1 MASVKLGALVIRTL
15 AKPISNQI
23 KQQSQEHPRFRQI
36 CVNLAQWSY
45 RSEYRLRVSLL
56 GEAPKAIKPLSE
68 ARAIQNGANMLA
80 EGFLFAVAATLVL
93 AETWRSSRSTSKRRD
108 AIDENIEELQ
118 TKVAE
123 LEQKLADSKKAAEE
137 QWEELRTREEEVTRI
152 LDRIVYIGL
161 RGGWDS
167 LHQDALR
174 TALEAMGESASP
186 ELSPSTTA
194 SSLPSEKTEP

>member
-1 MASVKLGALVIRTL
+1 MASVKLASLVIRTL

-23 KQQSQEHPRFRQI
+23 KQQSQEHPRFRQL

-45 RSEYRLRVSLL
+45 RSEYRLRTSLL
-56 GEAPKAIKPLSE
+56 GEPPKAIKPLSE
-68 ARAIQNGANMLA
+68 ARAVQNGANMLA

-108 AIDENIEELQ
+108 AIDDNIEELQ
-118 TKVAE
+118 AKVAE
-123 LEQKLADSKKAAEE
+123 LEQKLAESNKVAEE
-137 QWEELRTREEEVTRI
+137 QWEELRTREEDVTRI

-161 RGGWDS
+161 RGGWAS
-167 LHQDALR
+167 LQEDGLR
-174 TALEAMGESASP
+174 MSSAAIASP

-194 SSLPSEKTEP
+194 SSLPVEKTGP